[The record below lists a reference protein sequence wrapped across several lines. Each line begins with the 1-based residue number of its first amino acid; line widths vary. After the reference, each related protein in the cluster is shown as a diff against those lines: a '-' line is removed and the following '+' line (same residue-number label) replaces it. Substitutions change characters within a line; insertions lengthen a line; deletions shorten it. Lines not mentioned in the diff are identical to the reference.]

1 MNWNEPAYRWW
12 YKLPLDFKS
21 ISTNIIK
28 FQNIVSKS
36 AIFWKLCTLK
46 HVIRRVISSVSVS
59 QLKSLWQCLLKTSAT
74 EGITSGVSRQY
85 HLYMWSIHQLLYF
98 DQNSHPCTLWGGL
111 CGLGNPFHS
120 LHFFLLYLAV
130 GECTTVILAE
140 CYIFILYIF
149 MLYFVIFLLSQPNI
163 DCWIVENKQPFCLA
177 RTKPT
182 YGKLLWLEILSKAFW
197 VKIWS
202 CQVCFRLTFWWNPP
216 PSQYSTL

>member
-120 LHFFLLYLAV
+120 LHFFFTLSCSRRVYNSDFGWMLYFYIIYFY
-130 GECTTVILAE
+130 VIF
-140 CYIFILYIF
+140 CYIFTFPTQYW
-149 MLYFVIFLLSQPNI
+149 LLDS
-163 DCWIVENKQPFCLA
+163 WK
-177 RTKPT
+177 
-182 YGKLLWLEILSKAFW
+182 
-197 VKIWS
+197 
-202 CQVCFRLTFWWNPP
+202 
-216 PSQYSTL
+216 